1 MPLSF
6 APSGERMTVKQIRGR
21 DDTRR
26 FLESMGFVTG
36 GQVTVV
42 SKIGGNL
49 IVEVKDTRV
58 ALSQNMAARIQIEP
72 AI

>member
-72 AI
+72 AV

>member
-1 MPLSF
+1 
-6 APSGERMTVKQIRGR
+6 MTVKQIRGR

-72 AI
+72 AV

>member
-1 MPLSF
+1 
-6 APSGERMTVKQIRGR
+6 MTVKQIRGR

-36 GQVTVV
+36 GQGTVV

-72 AI
+72 AV

>member
-58 ALSQNMAARIQIEP
+58 ALSQNTAARIQIEP
-72 AI
+72 AV